1 MSSIMNWRNAS
12 LINLFKGIFISVK
25 SAHGAVALEAS
36 MIFTLLIVIIYFVLD
51 LGQLNLNRGKV
62 ERTVHS
68 VASVIRER
76 TYLYD
81 ERKQVIPA
89 EVDDIA
95 KVALNL
101 LGSTFPGK
109 AVAVRLETF
118 YFTTSSAGDPVVD
131 NSWVDG
137 KPLTLSYATDD
148 SCLSSDGILSDV
160 AAAKMTFISERTQWG
175 WVPIYRVTLC
185 VERAGTSTFLPFI
198 GSLIRMP
205 PNIAISS
212 IVMPR

>member
-12 LINLFKGIFISVK
+12 LINAFKGIFTVVK
-25 SAHGAVALEAS
+25 SAHGSVALEAS
-36 MIFTLLIVIIYFVLD
+36 VIFTLLMLLIYLVLD

-62 ERTVHS
+62 ERTLHS

-89 EVDDIA
+89 EVDDMA

-109 AVAVRLETF
+109 AVSVRLETF

-148 SCLSSDGILSDV
+148 SCFSSDGPLSDV
-160 AAAKMTFISERTQWG
+160 TAAKMSFISERTQWE

-185 VERAGTSTFLPFI
+185 VERDDISPFLAFI
-198 GSLIRMP
+198 GSLLRMP